1 MNRNARVLLP
11 WERGVASTPPAS
23 GLRLRT
29 PTNHPLHV
37 AVLSMCV
44 RAAGLVLYVGRKIAG
59 FARSL
64 TLAYEEAV
72 TTGSNTQSPLS
83 SPPTTPENKKEKQR
97 KAAKASKSRK
107 PSDPWRK
114 VLTTAGCVCH
124 HAQCRVRDWSHA
136 ACHGVDCYEALREP
150 SVPEISCIVLAADT
164 RTSASPLNTREPVQ
178 RH

>member
-11 WERGVASTPPAS
+11 WERGVASTLPAS
-23 GLRLRT
+23 GLHLRT

-59 FARSL
+59 FVRSM
-64 TLAYEEAV
+64 TAAYEEAV
-72 TTGSNTQSPLS
+72 KTGSSTQSPMS
-83 SPPTTPENKKEKQR
+83 SPPTTPEKKKEKQR
-97 KAAKASKSRK
+97 KTAKASKSRK

-114 VLTTAGCVCH
+114 VRTAAGCVCH

-136 ACHGVDCYEALREP
+136 ACHGIDCYEALREI
-150 SVPEISCIVLAADT
+150 SVPEMSCIVLAADT
-164 RTSASPLNTREPVQ
+164 RTSASPLNARAPAQ

>member
-11 WERGVASTPPAS
+11 WERGVASTLPAS

-150 SVPEISCIVLAADT
+150 SVPDISCIVLAADT